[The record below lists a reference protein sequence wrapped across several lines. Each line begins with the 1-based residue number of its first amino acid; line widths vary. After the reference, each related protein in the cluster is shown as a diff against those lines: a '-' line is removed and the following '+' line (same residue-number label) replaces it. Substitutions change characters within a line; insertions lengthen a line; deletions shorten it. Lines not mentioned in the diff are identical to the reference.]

1 MSTVLSELVTSIQ
14 GKIRNLPNFYN
25 EALMPVFEA
34 VANSIQAIEDITD
47 ISNGNIKINI
57 IHETCLFNGTE
68 YEKRITCLEIIDDGI
83 GFNNENFNSFCTSDS
98 IYKIKKGCKGIGRFL
113 WLKAF
118 DSVEVFSIYKE
129 NDIFYQRKLKLT
141 INGITYEE
149 PIVSTVEKRETR
161 VKLIGFNKD
170 YQNQPSAYKTTSKIA
185 QRIFEHCLSYYIT
198 KQAPN
203 ITISDE
209 DETISLSTLYV
220 KIKSEIKT
228 EAFRIKNHDFRL
240 HHIKLYATYNK
251 LHNIVLCANH
261 RDVKRYNMSKFIGTS
276 SQIDT
281 GNEKFVYAA
290 YIESDYLDNNVDLM
304 RQGFEFPDNLGELSN
319 NIFPIALSEILVAI
333 ENKTKVYLKKYIEM
347 ILQRKKEVIDDYLEK
362 DNPTLK
368 AVAKYFPDVYSEI
381 EPSTSKEKIYET
393 LYAYKGK
400 AEYQIK
406 KTGNAL
412 LKTNFDSIDE
422 IKEKTKELEERIE
435 DFQKDQLASYM
446 IFRKMIIELLRKK
459 LELNKDG
466 KYSNEDI
473 IHDIIFPRKTT
484 TNDILFDEHN
494 LWLIDEKLSFH
505 SFATSDKPLSE
516 ISGINSEERPDICVF
531 SEIDEDHVARSVSL
545 VEFKKPMRKH
555 FDEEPT
561 TQLFRYVRKII
572 NGQINNMYGRKI
584 LTNECTK
591 YYCYAICD
599 INEKIIEFAE
609 NNNYSKLKN
618 DLGYYSY
625 NRSLNSHIEI
635 IAFDK
640 LVNDAKQRHK
650 IFFEKLGIN

>member
-1 MSTVLSELVTSIQ
+1 MSTVLSELITNIQ

-34 VANSIQAIEDITD
+34 VANSIQAIEEITT
-47 ISNGNIKINI
+47 ISNGNIQIKIT
-57 IHETCLFNGTE
+57 HEKSLFGNTE
-68 YEKRITCLEIIDDGI
+68 YEKKITCFEIIDNGI
-83 GFNNENFNSFCTSDS
+83 GFNNENFKSFCTSDS
-98 IYKIKKGCKGIGRFL
+98 TYKIKKGCKGIGRFL

-118 DSVEVFSIYKE
+118 DSVEVFSTYKE
-129 NDIFYQRKLKLT
+129 NDIFYYRKLKLT
-141 INGITYEE
+141 TNGITYDE
-149 PIVSTVEKRETR
+149 PTVSSEKKRKTH

-203 ITISDE
+203 IIISDE
-209 DETISLSTLYV
+209 DENISLNELFD
-220 KIKSEIKT
+220 KIKSEVKT
-228 EAFRIKNHDFRL
+228 EPFNIKKQNFLL
-240 HHIKLYATYNK
+240 HHVKLYSTYNK
-251 LHNIVLCANH
+251 LHNIVLCASH

-281 GNEKFVYAA
+281 GDEKFVYAA
-290 YIESDYLDNNVDLM
+290 YIESDYLDNNVDLT
-304 RQGFEFPDNLGELSN
+304 RQGFEFPDDLGELSS
-319 NIFPIALSEILVAI
+319 NIFQISLNEILTAI
-333 ENKTKVYLKKYIEM
+333 ENKTKIYLKDYIEI
-347 ILQRKKEVIDDYLEK
+347 ILQKKKEIIDDYLEK
-362 DNPTLK
+362 DNPTLR
-368 AVAKYFPDVYSEI
+368 AVARYCPEVYSEI
-381 EPSTSKEKIYET
+381 EPSASKEKIDET
-393 LYAYKGK
+393 LYVYKGK
-400 AEYQIK
+400 AEYEIK
-406 KTGNAL
+406 KEGKVF
-412 LKTNFDSIDE
+412 LKTSFNSIDE
-422 IKEKTKELEERIE
+422 IKDKMKDLEEKIE

-446 IFRKMIIELLRKK
+446 IFRKMIIELLNKK
-459 LELNKDG
+459 LELNKEG

-516 ISGINSEERPDICVF
+516 ISKKISDDRPDICIF
-531 SEIDEDHVARSVSL
+531 SEIDKDMIARSISL
-545 VEFKKPMRKH
+545 VEFKKPMRKR
-555 FDEEPT
+555 FDTEPT
-561 TQLFRYVRKII
+561 TQLLKYVRKIRD
-572 NGQINNMYGRKI
+572 GKINNIHGRK
-584 LTNECTK
+584 LLANEFTK

-599 INEKIIEFAE
+599 INEKIDEFAE

-618 DLGYYSY
+618 DLGYYFY

-640 LVNDAKQRHK
+640 LVYDAKQRHI